1 MMFSPFQKENNNW
14 KKEIYLIEQAHKY
27 IQPHNNNITA
37 KIIENKISIFP
48 FK

>member
-37 KIIENKISIFP
+37 EITENKISIFP